1 VIDANDPVWPRLNA
15 LALRAKNDPL
25 QWLTM
30 DDIYGDVAKD
40 ETFRA
45 AFSGWLNML
54 WHDGV
59 AKTLQHYISNG

>member
-1 VIDANDPVWPRLNA
+1 VIEPNDPVWPRLQA
-15 LALRAKNDPL
+15 LSVKSKDDPM

-45 AFSGWLNML
+45 AFAGWLNML
-54 WHDGV
+54 WRDGAARTL
-59 AKTLQHYISNG
+59 AKYITG